1 LGVGLAAAE
10 GGKVKRYFAT
20 FATRQAM
27 GQFIRMGVI
36 GVFNTLVYFAL
47 FNLFRFALD
56 WTTFWSV
63 TAGFAIATGCSYVLN
78 RRWTFRLGR
87 STGSWGES
95 GSFYVVNAL
104 SWAATVAVVKGAE
117 ILWPGLGPLGLNL
130 ANLVATGVVLLPKF
144 AAYRDLVF
152 RRSLRDTEETIVP
165 GES

>member
-1 LGVGLAAAE
+1 MAAE
-10 GGKVKRYFAT
+10 EGGAVRNYLASFG
-20 FATRQAM
+20 TRETM
-27 GQFIRMGVI
+27 GQFIRMAVI
-36 GVFNTLVYFAL
+36 GVFNTVTYFAL
-47 FNLFRFALD
+47 FNLFRFAVG

-63 TAGFAIATGCSYVLN
+63 TGAFAIATGCSYVLN

-87 STGSWGES
+87 NTGSWGES

-117 ILWPGLGPLGLNL
+117 ILWPDIGPLGLNL

-152 RRSLRDTEETIVP
+152 HRSLRGVDPEEQIAS
-165 GES
+165 GEN

>member
-1 LGVGLAAAE
+1 MR
-10 GGKVKRYFAT
+10 RYLST
-20 FATRQAM
+20 FATKETM
-27 GQFIRMGVI
+27 GQFVRMAVI
-36 GVFNTLVYFAL
+36 GVFNTVTYFAL
-47 FNLFRFALD
+47 FNLFRFAVG

-63 TAGFAIATGCSYVLN
+63 TAAFAVATGCSYVLN

-87 STGSWGES
+87 NTGSWGES

-117 ILWPGLGPLGLNL
+117 LLWPGIGPLGLNL
-130 ANLVATGVVLLPKF
+130 ANLVATGIVLLPKF

-152 RRSLRDTEETIVP
+152 HRSLRRGDPEEQIVS